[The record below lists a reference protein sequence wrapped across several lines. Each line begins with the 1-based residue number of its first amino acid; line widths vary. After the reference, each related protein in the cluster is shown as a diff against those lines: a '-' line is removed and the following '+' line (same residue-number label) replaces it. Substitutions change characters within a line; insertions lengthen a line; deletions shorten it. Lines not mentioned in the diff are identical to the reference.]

1 MIRDLKLE
9 SNATIPLQD
18 AIFETL
24 RHAILKG
31 ELVPGERLM
40 EIQLANCFRVSRTPI
55 RGAIQRLENEKLVLI
70 KPRHGAKVA
79 KIPEKDMRDILDVR
93 CSLEMIAVKLACE
106 RSTDEK
112 IINLKHLLDDSYRI
126 ICSNNIKKIVDI
138 GEQFHDTIYAMT
150 DNSQI
155 IRLMNGLK
163 EQVYRYRLEHVK
175 KVSNYMKIYE
185 EHLAIFRAIEKKD
198 IVLAQKLV
206 VSHIN
211 YEIDFA
217 IEDH

>member
-1 MIRDLKLE
+1 MIQDLKLE

-40 EIQLANCFRVSRTPI
+40 EIQLANCFCVSRTPI
-55 RGAIQRLENEKLVLI
+55 RGAIRRLEDEKLVLI
-70 KPRHGAKVA
+70 KPRRGAKVA
-79 KIPEKDMRDILDVR
+79 KIPKKDMRDILEVR

-126 ICSNNIKKIVDI
+126 ICSNNIKKVVEI

-150 DNSQI
+150 DNSQV
-155 IRLMNGLK
+155 IRLMNSLK
-163 EQVYRYRLEHVK
+163 EQVYRYRFEHVK
-175 KVSNYMKIYE
+175 KISDYMKIYE
-185 EHLAIFRAIEKKD
+185 EHLALFRAIEKKD
-198 IVLAQKLV
+198 IVLAQKLIM
-206 VSHIN
+206 SHIN

-217 IEDH
+217 